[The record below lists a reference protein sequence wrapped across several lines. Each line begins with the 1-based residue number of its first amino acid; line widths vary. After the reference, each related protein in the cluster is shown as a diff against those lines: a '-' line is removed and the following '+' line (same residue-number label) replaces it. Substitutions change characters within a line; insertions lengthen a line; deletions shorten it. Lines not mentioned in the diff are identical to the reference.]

1 MNKLRCSLAAIALL
15 ATLSGLFLQGSLSLA
30 SATSSRHA
38 SAASSSFVVG
48 QLARSG
54 GPRPLG
60 PCPGGTAWD
69 C

>member
-1 MNKLRCSLAAIALL
+1 MNKIRCSLAAMALL
-15 ATLSGLFLQGSLSLA
+15 ATLIGLFLQGSVSLA
-30 SATSSRHA
+30 NATA
-38 SAASSSFVVG
+38 SQHTSSSFVVG

-60 PCPGGTAWD
+60 PCPHPGQDD